1 MEKLKVKNDTLEARK
16 IGEGR
21 LFLWDE
27 EKKSEKKKRLEK
39 REREV
44 SKKVCM
50 GKRQGW
56 FSRVNGGFSMRGYK
70 GGMIRKEMKRLR
82 ERMRDLRLQA
92 GRDFL
97 ARRKRF

>member
-1 MEKLKVKNDTLEARK
+1 
-16 IGEGR
+16 
-21 LFLWDE
+21 
-27 EKKSEKKKRLEK
+27 
-39 REREV
+39 
-44 SKKVCM
+44 M